1 MFQSSPSL
9 VLQDSPCAAPSPSP
23 CAHSFV
29 LKNSK
34 KPSASQRKDNSM
46 LKRTVK
52 KASHTLNGRSELGHG
67 KGHGKTPTQLTWPV
81 PQQLPQSSAMH
92 AISRHATP
100 CNQSCHGL
108 QRFAKLTSF
117 SVSQFLSLFFEGRVL
132 LAGGG
137 SSRGAPS
144 SQGLPTS

>member
-117 SVSQFLSLFFEGRVL
+117 SVSQFQTLGVAVSIATL
-132 LAGGG
+132 LAQILAEF
-137 SSRGAPS
+137 RHMFLEA
-144 SQGLPTS
+144 